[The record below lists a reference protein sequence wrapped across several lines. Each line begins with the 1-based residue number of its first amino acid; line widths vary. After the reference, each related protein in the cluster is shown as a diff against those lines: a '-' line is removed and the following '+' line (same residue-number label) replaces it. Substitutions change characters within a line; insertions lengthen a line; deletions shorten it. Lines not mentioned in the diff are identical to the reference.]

1 MDRDVNELAD
11 IAKEEPQAALCAY
24 NMGLSQRWTFV
35 QRTIKDISFLFEP
48 LEEAIRNILI
58 PAICGKV
65 VSDIERKLI
74 SLPYKYGGLGIR
86 NPVETCKDQFDQS
99 LAITSELTQMICQQD
114 LDLSKLNKSA
124 IKEKKKE
131 VVSLKEKKLK
141 ESLDALIEAFD
152 EKTKRLGVIPTRID
166 NYCTHSHQIFS
177 SLDQMVPTM
186 AGTKLPSFSIS

>member
-1 MDRDVNELAD
+1 M
-11 IAKEEPQAALCAY
+11 CAY

-124 IKEKKKE
+124 IKEKKRK
-131 VVSLKEKKLK
+131 
-141 ESLDALIEAFD
+141 
-152 EKTKRLGVIPTRID
+152 
-166 NYCTHSHQIFS
+166 
-177 SLDQMVPTM
+177 
-186 AGTKLPSFSIS
+186 

>member
-1 MDRDVNELAD
+1 MLLLFTSLGTETFRNDFVSGKAEKWVKDVNELAE

-99 LAITSELTQMICQQD
+99 LAITSELTQMVCQQT
-114 LDLSKLNKSA
+114 L
-124 IKEKKKE
+124 
-131 VVSLKEKKLK
+131 
-141 ESLDALIEAFD
+141 
-152 EKTKRLGVIPTRID
+152 
-166 NYCTHSHQIFS
+166 TH
-177 SLDQMVPTM
+177 L
-186 AGTKLPSFSIS
+186 